1 MRTILNSGS
10 LFDGCELAHTLGI
23 VGVSVGQFPN
33 VLSIPLCPIYP
44 ISPLRLESVMDIT
57 ILERVSDYV
66 PRALGITILLLLGI
80 SPKWSYESE
89 RVSAPSS
96 CSPSLGRLSAKSP

>member
-1 MRTILNSGS
+1 
-10 LFDGCELAHTLGI
+10 
-23 VGVSVGQFPN
+23 
-33 VLSIPLCPIYP
+33 
-44 ISPLRLESVMDIT
+44 
-57 ILERVSDYV
+57 V

-96 CSPSLGRLSAKSP
+96 CSPSLGRLSAKKP